1 MYDSTYVC
9 MIGCTAEVNTGYTYS
24 LRRDKTTVNVPHS
37 RDVVARAR
45 SGIINA
51 RAAYVLILMLFLF
64 VSFFSPGF
72 LSLCR
77 SCPVSLVEMF
87 VSFLESKFVGG
98 FFLEF

>member
-51 RAAYVLILMLFLF
+51 RAAYVLIHAFF
-64 VSFFSPGF
+64 IRFFFSPGF
-72 LSLCR
+72 LSLSVGVVR
-77 SCPVSLVEMF
+77 SP
-87 VSFLESKFVGG
+87 
-98 FFLEF
+98 

>member
-51 RAAYVLILMLFLF
+51 RAAYVLIHA
-64 VSFFSPGF
+64 FFIRFFFFPWIS
-72 LSLCR
+72 LSL
-77 SCPVSLVEMF
+77 
-87 VSFLESKFVGG
+87 
-98 FFLEF
+98 